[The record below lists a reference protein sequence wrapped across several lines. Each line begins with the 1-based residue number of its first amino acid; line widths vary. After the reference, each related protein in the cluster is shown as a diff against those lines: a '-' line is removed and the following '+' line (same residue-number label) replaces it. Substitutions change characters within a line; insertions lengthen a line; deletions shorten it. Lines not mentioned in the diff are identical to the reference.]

1 MDGVV
6 SQQERMRFGVLTF
19 GVHRPD
25 QDAALQLAED
35 IVLAEHADRLG
46 LDEFW
51 WHEHHTGGWRI
62 VGDPMLMAA
71 RAAAS
76 THRITLGAALTTAGR
91 RDPHLLLDSAVQ
103 LDHLARGR
111 FALGIDPA
119 EAPEA
124 TAETTAALTTLLT
137 GATLTAHPRHAPW
150 SLRDAELQLPPYSE
164 DGLDLRAVALG
175 SDEGARLA
183 GRFGLGLL
191 SFGAAATTGLARRNA
206 MAETWA
212 RVAPGNERR
221 RRDAARQGWTV
232 VSPMHLAPT
241 EIEARRQVRHG
252 LLGYWE
258 QMRAALPLD
267 LPPMTDVDA
276 IVDALHASGH
286 AVVGTPAMAAEHLER
301 LIDLSGGFGTFL
313 LEHGGWA
320 TPADGAAGLELF
332 AREVVPRFRAGACV
346 RAAIA
351 ASTASTASTATPALP
366 PTPPPVAPRQPGPV
380 IPPTPARGIT
390 RASHRD
396 ADTAGPAA
404 PLPPAAPPG
413 RHALGPPDRP

>member
-1 MDGVV
+1 
-6 SQQERMRFGVLTF
+6 MRFGVLTF

-25 QDAALQLAED
+25 HDAALQLAED
-35 IVLAEHADRLG
+35 VELAEHADRLG
-46 LDEFW
+46 LEEFW

-62 VGDPMLMAA
+62 VGDPLVIAA
-71 RAAAS
+71 RAAA
-76 THRITLGAALTTAGR
+76 TTRRIRLGAALTTLGR
-91 RDPHLLLDSAVQ
+91 RDPHLVLDSAVQ

-137 GATLTAHPRHAPW
+137 GAPVTARPRHAPW
-150 SLRDAELQLPPYSE
+150 SLHDAELQLPPYDE

-175 SDEGARLA
+175 SGEGAALA

-191 SFGAAATTGLARRNA
+191 SFGAAATRGLGRRNP
-206 MAETWA
+206 MAETWDL
-212 RVAPGNERR
+212 VTPGGERR
-221 RRDAARQGWTV
+221 RRDVARQRWSV

-241 EIEARRQVRHG
+241 EIEARRQVRQG

-276 IVDALHASGH
+276 VVDALHAAGH
-286 AVVGTPAMAAEHLER
+286 AVVGTPAMAVEHLER
-301 LIDLSGGFGTFL
+301 LLDLSGGFGTFL
-313 LEHGGWA
+313 LEHTGWSSR
-320 TPADGAAGLELF
+320 TDGHSSLELF
-332 AREVVPRFRAGACV
+332 AREVVPRFRSGARG
-346 RAAIA
+346 RAAVA
-351 ASTASTASTATPALP
+351 TARDTPATPPVPAPAP
-366 PTPPPVAPRQPGPV
+366 PRSAPTGLL
-380 IPPTPARGIT
+380 PTPARGIT

-396 ADTAGPAA
+396 IGAAGAEA
-404 PLPPAAPPG
+404 TLPPANPQG